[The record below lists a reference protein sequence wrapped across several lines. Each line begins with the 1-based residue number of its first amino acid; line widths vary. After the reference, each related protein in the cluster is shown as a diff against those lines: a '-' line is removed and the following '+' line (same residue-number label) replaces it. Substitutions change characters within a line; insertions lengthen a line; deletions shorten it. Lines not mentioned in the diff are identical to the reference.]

1 MATPPSNDRA
11 SALATREALTT
22 QIGTF
27 PNAYDPSLH
36 LARARTHLGLDYPDL
51 AAGDAYRAVLL
62 TDYVRMFLEQG
73 DLQPGPIDPLPD
85 NSNAEGEEHD
95 EEEGE
100 GEDEDG
106 GEDGSGDGADGAD
119 ADELQAATHA
129 QRFMTSS
136 GQSLAATERAALA
149 LLVDALGR
157 VGCRAE
163 AANYA
168 HLALGR
174 RADNPPGAALEAA
187 LAAAAAAA
195 VHGDGGGGHGGP
207 TARRVVYPW
216 NTHEP
221 DRFSAETV
229 GHLNEHAVPRA
240 SSAGGGSSSSSS
252 VEVRVVQLPLL
263 GPTAKPLGT
272 AAHLGVFATRDIL
285 AGELCLREESALTV
299 VTDPSDGGL
308 CEYCGQRWRAAHGEP
323 PAETL
328 SCERCAEA
336 EAAGIET
343 VVPVWC
349 SAHCRD
355 AAMAQYHPAL
365 CARPVAALHRAAH
378 GPPAGRLALA
388 AAAQPGARVY
398 ALLLL
403 KSFAMALVQHT
414 HPLELAETKYLYGV
428 PPPSPSGGADLRIG
442 WGWEENVRGPVAIL
456 EALGIDVFTG
466 RPLASSSSPPSSPSA
481 RGGAPPPG
489 PDWWDTWVVNTLLA
503 KFRGVASGRLDARGH
518 TEAAAAHTI
527 YSLVNHDCRPNVRW
541 ECAGIMKF
549 WGVADPGI
557 GDGPGPLV
565 AVRRG
570 QELKSC
576 YCDASLGYRQ
586 RREWMMGCLGGCCMC
601 DRCLR
606 EEQVDARSGAC
617 E

>member
-1 MATPPSNDRA
+1 MATPPSNDRH
-11 SALATREALTT
+11 SALAARGTLTT

-36 LARARTHLGLDYPDL
+36 LARARIHLGLDYPDL
-51 AAGDAYRAVLL
+51 AAGDAYRAMLL

-73 DLQPGPIDPLPD
+73 DLQPGPVDSRPD
-85 NSNAEGEEHD
+85 NSNAEGEEYDD
-95 EEEGE
+95 EQGE
-100 GEDEDG
+100 GEDEGG
-106 GEDGSGDGADGAD
+106 GEDGSENREERAD
-119 ADELQAATHA
+119 ADELRAATHA
-129 QRFMTSS
+129 QRFITSS
-136 GQSLAATERAALA
+136 GRSLAATERAALA

-168 HLALGR
+168 RLALGR
-174 RADNPPGAALEAA
+174 RDDNLFATALEAA
-187 LAAAAAAA
+187 VA
-195 VHGDGGGGHGGP
+195 VQGDDGGGHGGP

-216 NTHEP
+216 NTYEP

-229 GHLNEHAVPRA
+229 RHLNEHVVPRA
-240 SSAGGGSSSSSS
+240 SSASGSSSSSSSS

-272 AAHLGVFATRDIL
+272 TAHLGVFATRDIL

-299 VTDPSDGGL
+299 VTDPSDGDL
-308 CEYCGQRWRAAHGEP
+308 CEYCGQRWRAGHGEP
-323 PAETL
+323 AAETL

-343 VVPVWC
+343 IVPMWC

-365 CARPVAALHRAAH
+365 CARPVAALYRAAH
-378 GPPAGRLALA
+378 GPPARRLALA

-428 PPPSPSGGADLRIG
+428 PPPPSPSPSSLSGGADLRIG

-466 RPLASSSSPPSSPSA
+466 RPSASSSSSLSA
-481 RGGAPPPG
+481 RGGAPLPG

-549 WGVADPGI
+549 WGVADAGA

-601 DRCLR
+601 DRCLC
-606 EEQVDARSGAC
+606 EEQADALSGAC